1 MGHVIITSPP
11 EGTVPGGIFAT
22 KFPESAKQFDC
33 LPLFS
38 NGIHVKHSP
47 QNGVDG
53 VFKFPSVAL
62 FCNIPHCARFYCGV
76 QKTGGGVFA
85 IDYDFYFGIKFVT
98 LLDNADSG
106 VAVAIQVHI
115 GDKDFGKRFFFP
127 AFFRFLHVIK
137 KNVRFSLGRLL
148 HDFNST

>member
-11 EGTVPGGIFAT
+11 EGTVSRGIFAT
-22 KFPESAKQFDC
+22 KFPESAKQSDC

-38 NGIHVKHSP
+38 NGIHVKYSP

-85 IDYDFYFGIKFVT
+85 IDYDFYFG
-98 LLDNADSG
+98 
-106 VAVAIQVHI
+106 
-115 GDKDFGKRFFFP
+115 KRVFFP
-127 AFFRFLHVIK
+127 AVFRFLHVIK